1 MFGEVR
7 MSSSPINDFL
17 GSLHLEM
24 AEQTDGVVAT
34 YIPELT
40 RMDPDLF
47 GIAIS
52 TLDGAVYAAGDADT
66 PFTIQ
71 SVSKPFV
78 MALAL
83 QDRGVD
89 GLLAAVGVEP
99 TGDPFNAVALE
110 EGTGRPMNPM
120 LNAGAIVTS
129 ALVAGEDPKAR
140 SQRILAGLSAFAG
153 RALDVDDR
161 VLRSELATADRNRAL
176 AHLMRSMGALQVDV
190 EDALE
195 TYCRQCATL
204 VTARDLAIMA
214 ATLANGGRNP
224 VTGEQVVRQDVVTYV
239 LSVMLTCGLYE
250 FSGEW
255 MLRTGLPAKS
265 GVGGGITAVLPSQ
278 LGIGTFSPR
287 LDAQG
292 NSVRGTAVCEALS
305 RQFRLHVM
313 RPRASAGPPLR
324 RRLHGSQVRSRRVRP
339 ARERTVLGSTREIV
353 VYELQGDLTFKEAE
367 LISRRAAQEHCRWLI
382 LDAARVGRVD
392 PVARRLLYATR
403 QALAK
408 GGVTCILA
416 GPWPPSM
423 SGHAATFTNASDA
436 VESCEDAL
444 LEKAGV
450 PGPGEGVPLD
460 ANDLCQGMSANDVAA
475 LRALG
480 ATLDFK
486 QGDPIAVEPDGD
498 SNYAL
503 LMITQ
508 GIIDMESSADPFAAT
523 ANPEER
529 RITSR
534 AAGTAVGPAAFGI
547 NPNVLRLAAKTD
559 ASVVAFTPKDLE
571 KLQKRHPSTA
581 ATLYR
586 NAAAALAAEN
596 RWSATES
603 VALAS

>member
-1 MFGEVR
+1 

-17 GSLHLEM
+17 HHLHMEM
-24 AEQTDGVVAT
+24 VEQTDGVVAT

-52 TLDGAVYAAGDADT
+52 TLDGAVYAAGDAEK

-78 MALAL
+78 MALAV

-89 GLLAAVGVEP
+89 SLLAAVGVEP

-110 EGTGRPMNPM
+110 EGTGRPLNPM

-129 ALVAGEDPKAR
+129 ALVAGEDPTAR
-140 SQRILAGLSAFAG
+140 SQRIIAGLSAFAG
-153 RALDVDDR
+153 RELEVDDR

-176 AHLMRSMGALQVDV
+176 AYLMRSMGTLQVDV

-224 VTGEQVVRQDVVTYV
+224 VTGEEVVRQDVVTYV

-265 GVGGGITAVLPSQ
+265 GVGGGITAVLPGQ

-292 NSVRGTAVCEALS
+292 NSVRGVAVCEALS

-313 RPRASAGPPLR
+313 RPRALAGPALH
-324 RRLHGSQVRSRRVRP
+324 RRLHGSQVRSRRARP
-339 ARERTVLGSTREIV
+339 ARERTVLDSTREIV

-367 LISRRAAQEHCRWLI
+367 LVSRHAAQEHCRWLI

-392 PVARRLLYATR
+392 SVAKRLLDATR
-403 QALAK
+403 RALADC
-408 GGVTCILA
+408 GVTCILA
-416 GPWPPSM
+416 GPWPPGM
-423 SGHAATFTNASDA
+423 SEFTNASDA
-436 VESCEDAL
+436 VESCEDTL

-450 PGPGEGVPLD
+450 PGPDEGVPLD
-460 ANDLCQGMSANDVAA
+460 ANDLCQGMSAHDVAV
-475 LRALG
+475 LLALG
-480 ATLDFK
+480 ATLDYE
-486 QGDPIAVEPDGD
+486 QADTLAVESDGGG
-498 SNYAL
+498 NYAL

-523 ANPEER
+523 VNPEER

-534 AAGTAVGPAAFGI
+534 AAGTAVGPTAFGI
-547 NPNVLRLAAKTD
+547 NPNVFRLVAKTD

-586 NAAAALAAEN
+586 NAAAALAGEN
-596 RWSATES
+596 RWSAAES
-603 VALAS
+603 VARAS